1 MKAFVSTPIERIG
14 CLRCHHMHGI
24 AAFEKRVGTCTS
36 RVAWATAGR
45 LAQDCLAGGC
55 NAVAAAAREGW
66 QRQ

>member
-1 MKAFVSTPIERIG
+1 
-14 CLRCHHMHGI
+14 MHGI